1 MNSLVLQ
8 KPVCNAWKKKRFFSI
23 TARKPD
29 YGSKYIHFFLSQPE
43 GNVDISKIKRTNSV
57 TPVDVI
63 ESIYIP

>member
-1 MNSLVLQ
+1 MDQN
-8 KPVCNAWKKKRFFSI
+8 I
-23 TARKPD
+23 
-29 YGSKYIHFFLSQPE
+29 YIFLSQPE